1 MENMKIER
9 ITREKAG
16 SLTLRIPSLGSVLPL
31 KGDDAS
37 FYMISEDGFLS
48 VSFAV
53 AVVEDGEITFIS
65 DEGRREALKRYLES

>member
-1 MENMKIER
+1 MKIER

-16 SLTLRIPSLGSVLPL
+16 SLTLRIPALGSVLPL

-37 FYMISEDGFLS
+37 FYMITEDSFLS
-48 VSFAV
+48 VSFTV

-65 DEGRREALKRYLES
+65 DEDKREALRRYLESK